1 MTYFTTGKIFL
12 IPSFDLEVK
21 ELEKIDR
28 FMIFLENSN
37 VGEVISRYVKNN
49 SQKGGRPNCNYYHL
63 FATILFGF
71 AFDKYTLREIESAC
85 KFDLR
90 YITIMEQTHVN
101 FSTIC
106 KFINKVIVP
115 NEKEIFALICTQIK
129 KELRL
134 EFEDAFIDG
143 TKFEANANK
152 YKFVWMPLTFHER
165 LSIKAYEIIFKYNLL
180 ASHKMEKYIRSSIVA
195 KALSNLESQKDSLNL
210 KEYRMVFKTLSTML
224 EKVLEY
230 EVKEEICGD
239 KRNSYYKTD
248 HDATAMCLKSDY
260 YSGLGTNMHAAYN
273 VQSLVIRG
281 FIFSYYVSQSRN
293 DSNDFIPVLD
303 AFFSNYGCYPTRVCA
318 DSGYGNLI
326 NYDYLKRNHIENYV
340 KYISWEGNITGR
352 NPDCYYLNE
361 DNTIICLNQ
370 QIGYEVTIPNRH
382 PKKAKA
388 VFFRVKGCNN
398 CGFSLFCK
406 KYMKKTDE
414 DFKVFEVI
422 KELQLHKQEA
432 TRNLLSVKGI
442 EIRVNRS
449 IQVEGIFAII
459 KQDYGRTR
467 FKRRGIEKVSTE
479 TMLYFLGLNIAKLFR
494 YYETNQLNKY
504 WVAPESLM
512 PQEFKK
518 PSAKKLTKRGKRTNE
533 RLYGKKE

>member
-28 FMIFLENSN
+28 FMLFLENSK

-49 SQKGGRPNCNYYHL
+49 SQKGGRPNCNYYRL

-71 AFDKYTLREIESAC
+71 AFDKYTLREIEAAC

-165 LSIKAYEIIFKYNLL
+165 ISIKAYEIIFKYNLL
-180 ASHKMEKYIRSSIVA
+180 TSHKTEKYIRSSIIA

-210 KEYRMVFKTLSTML
+210 KEYRMVLKTLSTML

-303 AFFSNYGCYPTRVCA
+303 AFFANYGCYPTRVCA
-318 DSGYGNLI
+318 DSGYGSLI

-361 DNTIICLNQ
+361 DNTITCLNQ
-370 QIGYEVTIPNRH
+370 QIGYEVIIPNRH

-388 VFFRVKGCNN
+388 VFFRVDGCNN
-398 CGFSLFCK
+398 CRFSLFCK

-422 KELQLHKQEA
+422 KELQLHKQDA

-504 WVAPESLM
+504 WVAPESLV

-533 RLYGKKE
+533 RIYGKKE

>member
-21 ELEKIDR
+21 EMEKIDR
-28 FMIFLENSN
+28 FMLFLENSK
-37 VGEVISRYVKNN
+37 VGEVISRYVKND
-49 SQKGGRPNCNYYHL
+49 SHKGGRPNCNYYRL

-85 KFDLR
+85 RFDLR

-165 LSIKAYEIIFKYNLL
+165 ISLKAYEIIFKYNLL
-180 ASHKMEKYIRSSIVA
+180 ASHKMEKYIRSSIMA
-195 KALSNLESQKDSLNL
+195 KALSNLESQKDSLDL
-210 KEYRMVFKTLSTML
+210 KEYRMIFKALSTML

-239 KRNSYYKTD
+239 NRNSYYKTD

-273 VQSLVIRG
+273 VQALVIRG

-303 AFFSNYGCYPTRVCA
+303 AFFNHYGCYPTRVCA

-361 DNTIICLNQ
+361 NNTITCLNQ
-370 QIGYEVTIPNRH
+370 RIGYEVTIPNRH

-388 VFFRVKGCNN
+388 VFFRVDGCDN
-398 CGFSLFCK
+398 CKFSLFCK

-414 DFKVFEVI
+414 DYKVFEVI

-467 FKRRGIEKVSTE
+467 VKRRGIEKVSTE

-504 WVAPESLM
+504 WIAPESLI
-512 PQEFKK
+512 PQELKK

-533 RLYGKKE
+533 RMYEKKE

>member
-180 ASHKMEKYIRSSIVA
+180 ASHKMEKYIRSSIIA

-210 KEYRMVFKTLSTML
+210 KEYRMVSK
-224 EKVLEY
+224 
-230 EVKEEICGD
+230 
-239 KRNSYYKTD
+239 
-248 HDATAMCLKSDY
+248 H
-260 YSGLGTNMHAAYN
+260 
-273 VQSLVIRG
+273 
-281 FIFSYYVSQSRN
+281 
-293 DSNDFIPVLD
+293 
-303 AFFSNYGCYPTRVCA
+303 
-318 DSGYGNLI
+318 
-326 NYDYLKRNHIENYV
+326 
-340 KYISWEGNITGR
+340 
-352 NPDCYYLNE
+352 
-361 DNTIICLNQ
+361 
-370 QIGYEVTIPNRH
+370 
-382 PKKAKA
+382 
-388 VFFRVKGCNN
+388 
-398 CGFSLFCK
+398 
-406 KYMKKTDE
+406 
-414 DFKVFEVI
+414 
-422 KELQLHKQEA
+422 
-432 TRNLLSVKGI
+432 
-442 EIRVNRS
+442 
-449 IQVEGIFAII
+449 
-459 KQDYGRTR
+459 
-467 FKRRGIEKVSTE
+467 
-479 TMLYFLGLNIAKLFR
+479 
-494 YYETNQLNKY
+494 
-504 WVAPESLM
+504 
-512 PQEFKK
+512 
-518 PSAKKLTKRGKRTNE
+518 
-533 RLYGKKE
+533 